1 MGISNTGQSTDYV
14 YNPVTG
20 KFFVNYATT
29 GKGGGLTQVEITPE
43 QYDAAKGA
51 GSAATLKQ
59 GADTAAIGKLIPPPA
74 PAQPAI
80 PTLGDLNAAIAPAP
94 AAAPRLAPGVV
105 TPASYGA
112 AATARGAAPQA
123 LTPALALR
131 PQPRPGDPI
140 QGMANAALAGAAPLQ
155 TPSNYVAPGAQPRPG
170 APGSESPNEITD
182 GPAQVDQQK
191 INALL
196 GNVNTANAGILG
208 IAQNQNDLSL
218 AQAQLASGAE
228 AAARSA
234 LGQARSG
241 NTRDRAMNERA
252 AVGEG
257 SAIAQQANR
266 DAAVLRA
273 QEEESNRKLR
283 LDAYKAAGDLG
294 LNTAGLQVDVSNL
307 NMQAATS
314 YLNNLFETQR
324 TGMQIDQAK
333 AEMLTGFLRDMTLI
347 SKDYYALNMQERQSV
362 RDDLTRRY
370 GFDKQMEAEVAR
382 LDAEP
387 GFWEKAALGL
397 VSGAGSGAVAVGAKL
412 LTGGAL

>member
-1 MGISNTGQSTDYV
+1 MAISSVGQQTDYV
-14 YNPVTG
+14 YNPVSG
-20 KFFVNYATT
+20 KFFANYATT
-29 GKGGGLTQVEITPE
+29 GKGGGLTQVEITPA

-51 GSAATLKQ
+51 GSAAMLQQ
-59 GADTAAIGKLIPPPA
+59 GATQAAVGTLIPPPA
-74 PAQPAI
+74 PVQPAL
-80 PTLGDLNAAIAPAP
+80 PTQAELQAAIAPQATPQTVAP
-94 AAAPRLAPGVV
+94 PGAV
-105 TPASYGA
+105 TPAAYASAYQTRGA
-112 AATARGAAPQA
+112 AATPQSFAPVAAI
-123 LTPALALR
+123 R

-140 QGMANAALAGAAPLQ
+140 QQMATTALAGARPLQ
-155 TPSNYVAPGAQPRPG
+155 TPANFVAPGQQPRPG
-170 APGSESPNEITD
+170 QPGSESPNEISD
-182 GPAQVDQQK
+182 GPAQVDQTR
-191 INALL
+191 
-196 GNVNTANAGILG
+196 VNSILSSVNQANSGILG

-241 NTRDRAMNERA
+241 NTRDRALNERA

-273 QEEESNRKLR
+273 QEEDSNRKLR
-283 LDAYKAAGDLG
+283 LDAYKAAGELG

-324 TGMQIDQAK
+324 TGMQIDEQK
-333 AEMLTGFLRDMTLI
+333 AESLTGFIRDMTLI

-370 GFDKQMEAEVAR
+370 GFDAQTSAEMAK

-397 VSGAGSGAVAVGAKL
+397 VGGAGAGATAAITKL
-412 LTGGAL
+412 L